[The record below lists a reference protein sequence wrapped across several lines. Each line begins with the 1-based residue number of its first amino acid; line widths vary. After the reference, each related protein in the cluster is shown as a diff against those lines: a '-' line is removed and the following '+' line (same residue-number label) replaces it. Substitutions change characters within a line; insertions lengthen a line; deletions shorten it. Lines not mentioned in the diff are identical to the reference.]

1 MTLTPAQLVERGS
14 LLFNKRKAVTTLWQ
28 EIAEHFYPQR
38 ADFTLTRY
46 IGEEFAEQLF
56 TSYPLLVH
64 RELSNSIAAML
75 RPRRK
80 DWFEISVDEFE
91 RLSKGAK
98 EWLEWATQRMKR
110 AMYDRKAHFIRA
122 TTEGDADFTAFGQC
136 CLTREM
142 NWAAR
147 SPHLLYRC
155 WHLRDVAWA
164 EMAGGSIGEI
174 YIKWKPTIRQLKQ
187 QFGDDRL
194 HQAMLSNVNN
204 KQGGDLQEVQCMRLA
219 VSTDIYQGQQG
230 QFAPGINGNPIMQ
243 QHGSGIDWVI
253 VYLDVVNKHI
263 IYEMGVPSHGIVLPR
278 WQTVSGHQYAYSPAT
293 VAGLPDARLLQAM
306 TLTLLE
312 AGEVS
317 VRPPMI
323 ATQDAIRSDIQLFSG
338 GITWADVEYDE
349 RKGDVLRPIN
359 QDRRGLPMGYEQ
371 HDKQQAIL
379 ADAFYL
385 NKLTLPPPEG
395 DMTAFEVGQRVEEYV
410 RAALPLFEPMEH
422 EYNGQLCEDT
432 FDALLRVGHFGPVND
447 IPQELRG
454 RDVHFKFISPLHDAI
469 ERKNA
474 SEFLESA
481 DLIQRAIELDPN
493 AVMAMDVGSA
503 LRSALEGVGLAEKHI
518 RSERQL
524 EQMVADAEE
533 AQQLAA
539 AAHVAQQA
547 GKGAR
552 DFAQAGATE
561 AESGGAL
568 I

>member
-1 MTLTPAQLVERGS
+1 MTLTPRNIVERGS
-14 LLFNKRKAVTTLWQ
+14 MLFNQRKAVTTLWQ

-80 DWFEISVDEFE
+80 DWFEVSVDDWEG
-91 RLSKGAK
+91 LSKGAK
-98 EWLEWATQRMKR
+98 EWLEWASKRMKR

-136 CLTREM
+136 CITREI

-147 SPHLLYRC
+147 APHLLYRC

-164 EMAGGSIGEI
+164 EMADGSIGEI

-187 QFGDDRL
+187 QFGEERL
-194 HQAMLSNVNN
+194 HANMLTGVSTKQA
-204 KQGGDLQEVQCMRLA
+204 GDLTEVQCMRLA
-219 VSTDIYQGQQG
+219 ISTDIYQGQQG
-230 QFAPGINGNPIMQ
+230 QFGEPKYAPFMQ
-243 QHGSGIDWVI
+243 QHGQRISWVI
-253 VYLDVVNKHI
+253 VYLDVVNNHI
-263 IYEMGVPSHGIVLPR
+263 IYEQGVPSHGITLPR

-359 QDRRGLPMGYEQ
+359 QDRRGLPMGYDQ
-371 HDKQQAIL
+371 HDRQQMVL
-379 ADAFYL
+379 AEAFYL

-422 EYNGQLCEDT
+422 EYNGQICEDT
-432 FDALLRVGHFGPVND
+432 FDSLLRVGHFGPIDD

-454 RDVHFKFISPLHDAI
+454 REVHFKFISPLHDAI

-474 SEFLESA
+474 SEFMESA

-518 RSERQL
+518 RSQREL
-524 EQMVADAEE
+524 DQMVEDAEE

-539 AAHVAQQA
+539 GAQVAQHA

-552 DFAQAGATE
+552 DLAQAAATE
-561 AESGGAL
+561 AESGAA
-568 I
+568 II